1 MNKDTKQLQ
10 HLYENT
16 VLNEGLLDR
25 IGTNISTYAQ
35 KAKSGVQGA
44 IAGATGNVQGAQ
56 AAAQKAM
63 TAKFDSYK
71 KTADAKLEKVF
82 NDVVTDLTK
91 LNLVDQ
97 ATMKPVIDEF
107 RQNLATT
114 FTGFLQK
121 ITNAAPA
128 VAPAT
133 TPVAPAPAPAV
144 APATTPVAPAPVGT
158 PTQNPFTR

>member
-1 MNKDTKQLQ
+1 MNKDSKELQ
-10 HLYENT
+10 NIYENT
-16 VLNEGLLDR
+16 ICEGLLDR

-56 AAAQKAM
+56 AAAQKAV

-121 ITNAAPA
+121 ITTAAPA
-128 VAPAT
+128 TAATAPA
-133 TPVAPAPAPAV
+133 APAAAPAAAPV
-144 APATTPVAPAPVGT
+144 VPAAAPAAAPVR
-158 PTQNPFTR
+158 NPFA